1 MAKCKKL
8 HPPSK
13 IALVIQN
20 AGDCWGL
27 KVSARRF
34 LNNLYYSNMEDRYF
48 ETILSRE
55 IPNMMYDLNK
65 YIYNRIHNKN
75 MKDL

>member
-1 MAKCKKL
+1 
-8 HPPSK
+8 
-13 IALVIQN
+13 LVIQN